1 MKPGSDAAGIGTL
14 ANLRFAYRIK
24 TNPLEKCGKPDFFG
38 AERSEARKK
47 AARKKFSQGAE
58 VFLLYFLM
66 NPSVFL
72 K

>member
-1 MKPGSDAAGIGTL
+1 MTKKILIGQPLTSFL
-14 ANLRFAYRIK
+14 TKTRIK

-47 AARKKFSQGAE
+47 AAQKKFSQGAE

>member
-1 MKPGSDAAGIGTL
+1 MKPGSDAAGIVTL
-14 ANLRFAYRIK
+14 ANLRFAYEFSYK
-24 TNPLEKCGKPDFFG
+24 NSHKNKSV
-38 AERSEARKK
+38 SEVWK
-47 AARKKFSQGAE
+47 AARKKISQGAE